1 MNKLLRFESRKLFM
15 RISLYILL
23 GVALLM
29 VLFNVLI
36 PNMMNDLFEDVRDAN
51 DVLSIFGLSVDSTAD
66 IFIVKAVY
74 SGEVATVLAVLIALI
89 ATSDYHNRTVK
100 NILSRGYTRTQVY
113 FSKLIVCEAVAVCCS
128 VLCMLF
134 AYVMGTV
141 LYTPCA
147 LSFGELFPILAAQLL
162 VMTGLCAFFVFL
174 STLMKNSGGALAIG
188 IVAVEFMPLLTRV
201 LDLIMEDNELAF
213 RFTEYNLFSFIS
225 DLSKLPSS
233 VQSEAVFSSMGGMGG
248 MMENLMS
255 TTVAM
260 EVVNREAVIALVWL
274 AVMILLGW
282 LRSRKQE
289 L

>member
-36 PNMMNDLFEDVRDAN
+36 PNMMNELFEDVRDAN
-51 DVLSIFGLSVDSTAD
+51 DVLSIFGLSVDNTAD

-113 FSKLIVCEAVAVCCS
+113 FSKLIVCEAVTVAIS

-141 LYTPCA
+141 LYAPCA
-147 LSFGELFPILAAQLL
+147 LSFGELFPVLVAQLV

-201 LDLIMEDNELAF
+201 LDLIMEDNEMAF

-233 VQSEAVFSSMGGMGG
+233 VQSEAVFGGMGG

-255 TTVAM
+255 TTVSM
-260 EVVNREAVIALVWL
+260 EVINREAAIALMWL
-274 AVMILLGW
+274 AGMILLGW